1 MAKTLQAF
9 LDREERL
16 FFICNMAKHKAINSA
31 DIIQS
36 DPKSYS
42 RSNVSLYFQWLLE
55 NGYLTTQRQTN
66 PANGKSM
73 NYYTATGKQYKK
85 LTANDYYVL
94 GIGRKEQK
102 KLTEVPLPATFKP
115 HPKGRIIK
123 LLDKP
128 LPRPKNDG
136 YARKV
141 EISIG
146 SSFSFI

>member
-1 MAKTLQAF
+1 MAK
-9 LDREERL
+9 
-16 FFICNMAKHKAINSA
+16 NKPINSA
-31 DIIQS
+31 DII
-36 DPKSYS
+36 DTNPKSYS
-42 RSNVSLYFQWLLE
+42 RSNVSLYFQWLVE
-55 NGYLTTQRQTN
+55 NGYLTTHRATN
-66 PANGKSM
+66 PQNGKSM
-73 NYYTATGKQYKK
+73 NYYKATGKQYKK
-85 LTANDYYVL
+85 HTAEDYYIL
-94 GIGRKEQK
+94 GVGHKKQT

-115 HPKGRIIK
+115 HPQGRIIK

>member
-16 FFICNMAKHKAINSA
+16 FFICDMAKHKAINSA
-31 DIIQS
+31 DIIES

-55 NGYLTTQRQTN
+55 NGYLTTQRNTN

-85 LTANDYYVL
+85 LTADDYYVL
-94 GIGRKEQK
+94 GIGKKEQK
-102 KLTEVPLPATFKP
+102 PSEVPLPATFKP
-115 HPKGRIIK
+115 HPKGRIVK
-123 LLDKP
+123 LLDNP
-128 LPRPKNDG
+128 LPRPQNDG
-136 YARKV
+136 YARKTH
-141 EISIG
+141 ISIG
-146 SSFSFI
+146 SSFSLLD